1 MKSHTMQFFLCALT
15 ITVFINCKPTAESNA
30 NGVTELKQYFS
41 PQEPGVQ
48 NGNVKMVTIETPKG
62 PLKVWTKRVGNN
74 PSIKLLTLNG
84 GPGCTHEYFECF
96 ESFLPA
102 EGIEFIYYD
111 QLGCGNSDNPED
123 TSFWNLSR
131 YVEEVETVRKAL
143 NLDK

>member
-1 MKSHTMQFFLCALT
+1 MKSHTIQLFVFALA
-15 ITVFINCKPTAESNA
+15 IIVLMGCKPDSESKD
-30 NGVTELKQYFS
+30 NGITELKQYFS

-48 NGNVKMVTIETPKG
+48 NGNVKVVSIETPKG
-62 PLKVWTKRVGNN
+62 PMKVWTKRVGNN

-111 QLGCGNSDNPED
+111 QLGCGNSDTPGD
-123 TSFWNLSR
+123 TTFLNLSR
-131 YVEEVETVRKAL
+131 YVE
-143 NLDK
+143 